1 MNDTILETGS
11 DSKETI
17 FNKLRNY
24 IVKNPFTQPY
34 YDIFSNNGVF
44 KPLDYTNNNEEYYQS
59 NDQKGKEKE
68 EEDKIKVLNDLIKDY
83 VYDHEKHKPSDFR
96 EKYGFKDYNQD
107 ILKED
112 EDNSPYF
119 ATRDEFVQ
127 AILPDILEIAE
138 KYNINPRVMLAQT
151 ILETGN
157 GKHIK
162 GNALFGMK
170 GKGQKFKTTEYINGK
185 KVVIEDEFAAYNNLK
200 ESMEAYAK
208 YITSNGRYLGTVGK
222 TSAEDVK
229 SVIEFIHSQGYA
241 TDPEYSNKI
250 IQIAKEIEKYFK

>member
-24 IVKNPFTQPY
+24 ITKNPFAQPY
-34 YDIFSNNGVF
+34 YNIFSNKGVF
-44 KPLDYTNNNEEYYQS
+44 KPLDYSNNNEEYYQS
-59 NDQKGKEKE
+59 NDPKNKEKEE

-83 VYDHEKHKPSDFR
+83 VYNPEKHKPSDFR
-96 EKYGFKDYNQD
+96 EKYGFKDYNED
-107 ILKED
+107 ILK

-170 GKGQKFKTTEYINGK
+170 GKGQKLKTTEYIDGK

-208 YITSNGRYLGTVGK
+208 HITGDGKYLGSVGK
-222 TSAEDVK
+222 TSAEDVRP
-229 SVIEFIHSQGYA
+229 VIEFIQSQGYA
-241 TDPEYSNKI
+241 TDPEYVNKI
-250 IQIAKEIEKYFK
+250 TKIAKEIEKYFK